1 MTPRLLAARWFRV
14 IATFEAISWTALLI
28 AMFLKYVVDAPH
40 EGGVPVVGMI
50 HGVGFVIY
58 LISTVVAGIVLRWS
72 VLNVLVGLVAGIPPF
87 CTIVFEYW
95 LQRRGKL
102 TTRSAGK
109 PSAAAAPS
117 RG

>member
-1 MTPRLLAARWFRV
+1 MKHGPLAARWFRV
-14 IATFEAISWTALLI
+14 IATFEAISWTALLV
-28 AMFLKYVVDAPH
+28 AMFLKWVVHAPH

-50 HGVGFVIY
+50 HGIGFVVY
-58 LISTVVAGIVLRWS
+58 LLSTVLAGLTLRWS
-72 VLNVLVGLVAGIPPF
+72 VPTVLVGLAAGVPPF
-87 CTIVFEYW
+87 GTIVFERW
-95 LQRRGKL
+95 LQRHGGL